1 MDNQS
6 LQPRSVMS
14 AFSKGKEKK
23 SSMSIALSSILVV
36 LAGIAVGWIMA
47 GNKLSGGKS
56 GDSASGK
63 VGVVNSS
70 DEAGVVD
77 ESVFKNSEAPIG
89 ILQEGGI
96 NGEGTYHLERPGGI
110 SQTVYLTSTVI
121 DLKTFV
127 GKKVQVW
134 GETLSGQKAG
144 WLMDV
149 GKIKVVK

>member
-1 MDNQS
+1 MNESEDKLRQFKKDGSKMKSAS
-6 LQPRSVMS
+6 LLV
-14 AFSKGKEKK
+14 G
-23 SSMSIALSSILVV
+23 LLVILAGVGTGWV
-36 LAGIAVGWIMA
+36 LAGNKVN
-47 GNKLSGGKS
+47 GN
-56 GDSASGK
+56 
-63 VGVVNSS
+63 NSEATVTES
-70 DEAGVVD
+70 KDIVKTEDEAGVAD
-77 ESVFKNSEAPIG
+77 ESQFKNSESPIG

-96 NGEGTYHLERPGGI
+96 NGEGQYHLERPGGV

-121 DLKTFV
+121 DLKSFV